1 MSRRVSLSETTAV
14 YRDGD
19 TEVSEG
25 RRLYTDIHQLL
36 RQCISDNLTKT
47 QKRYII
53 LYYKQNLTVT
63 QIAALAGVNK
73 STVSRTINRARK
85 KLAPA
90 VRLGLLESMAGDSEE
105 RNR

>member
-36 RQCISDNLTKT
+36 RQCISDNCSAGRTCCRKAGAGGYLNGSV
-47 QKRYII
+47 KR
-53 LYYKQNLTVT
+53 
-63 QIAALAGVNK
+63 
-73 STVSRTINRARK
+73 
-85 KLAPA
+85 P
-90 VRLGLLESMAGDSEE
+90 
-105 RNR
+105 